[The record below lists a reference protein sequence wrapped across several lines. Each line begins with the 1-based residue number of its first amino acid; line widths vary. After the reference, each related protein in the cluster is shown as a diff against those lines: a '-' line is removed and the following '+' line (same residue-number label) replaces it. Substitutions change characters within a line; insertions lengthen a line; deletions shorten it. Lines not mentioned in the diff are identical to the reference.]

1 MSSPKSPEKLQQI
14 TVPARGNVVSTPSPK
29 SPTPNDKFQPSRGR
43 LAAVLDEQENEGDA
57 KVLNTSQTAT
67 DGVIYFVTSPR
78 PQDLDTPT
86 SDLSPGEQRFS
97 DGTRVIFDDLNTPLI
112 SPRLPETIPE
122 GHEPVTRRNDPGFKF
137 PTSPER
143 ISPHDRLPNFTF
155 GPGSLTRAM
164 TPSSSGGLVLTPSK
178 NTTTTPTNST
188 ISSGSVTTS

>member
-14 TVPARGNVVSTPSPK
+14 TVPP
-29 SPTPNDKFQPSRGR
+29 RGR
-43 LAAVLDEQENEGDA
+43 LAAVLDEQENEGDS

-78 PQDLDTPT
+78 PQDVDTPT

-122 GHEPVTRRNDPGFKF
+122 GHEPVTKRNDSGFKF
-137 PTSPER
+137 PTFPER

-164 TPSSSGGLVLTPSK
+164 TPSSPGGLVLTPSK
-178 NTTTTPTNST
+178 NTTATTPTNST
-188 ISSGSVTTS
+188 TSPGSVTSS